1 MKSNVISLF
10 LLFLLIIFIAQA
22 SAEETNTP
30 TDNSEEESSPLMPT
44 YGNWCGLN
52 HPKDP
57 LTAPPPVDTLD
68 SICKQHDFC
77 YLANGHMDC
86 NCDSDFIQAIN
97 ANRQKFAKTESL
109 AAHTFRVYF
118 RGSPCYGDQK
128 DKIALTRALTG
139 LAKKAD
145 ARTQQV
151 INKFKAASE

>member
-1 MKSNVISLF
+1 MKSHFISLF
-10 LLFLLIIFIAQA
+10 LLFSLFAFMAQA
-22 SAEETNTP
+22 GAEEPNTP
-30 TDNSEEESSPLMPT
+30 VEDSEEESSSLMPK

-86 NCDSDFIQAIN
+86 SCDSDFIQAIN
-97 ANRQKFAKTESL
+97 ANRQKFAKTENL
-109 AAHTFRVYF
+109 VAHTFRVYF

-128 DKIALTRALTG
+128 DKIAPTRVLTG

-145 ARTQQV
+145 TRTRQV
-151 INKFKAASE
+151 IKQFKAVSE